1 MHAVSLVRDAD
12 RHDRQIRAF
21 GRDGQ
26 RRLRATTAAVVGAGG
41 IGSLIVQG
49 LAHMGIGRLIVVD
62 PDLIETTN
70 LNRLAGA
77 TPDDARH
84 GTPKAEAAAR
94 TARRIDPRIPVQAMT
109 ESILDTEV
117 WLALRCADLVFGAV
131 DGHAPR
137 WALNTLAVQYAR
149 AYVDTGA
156 EITRSP
162 GRPLDVSGHVAT
174 VTPPGPCLLCLSG
187 YDPAAASTELDPAL
201 TTAKR
206 NAGYLRDDPG
216 EPTPS
221 VIFLN
226 QAIASVALGEALNLV
241 AGWHRPRPYTLID
254 LSGPALTPI
263 DAERQPDCP
272 ACGPDSTRAE
282 GDAAPPPH
290 LTTPTPPPP
299 HI

>member
-1 MHAVSLVRDAD
+1 M
-12 RHDRQIRAF
+12 
-21 GRDGQ
+21 
-26 RRLRATTAAVVGAGG
+26 
-41 IGSLIVQG
+41 
-49 LAHMGIGRLIVVD
+49 
-62 PDLIETTN
+62 
-70 LNRLAGA
+70 
-77 TPDDARH
+77 
-84 GTPKAEAAAR
+84 PKAEAAAR
-94 TARRIDPRIPVQAMT
+94 TARRIDPRSPVQAMA

-117 WLALRCADLVFGAV
+117 WLSLRCADLVFGAV
-131 DGHAPR
+131 DGHASR
-137 WALNTLAVQYAR
+137 WALNALAVQYAR
-149 AYVDTGA
+149 PYIDTSA

-162 GRPLDVSGHVAT
+162 GGPLDVSGHVAT
-174 VTPPGPCLLCLSG
+174 VTPAGPCLLRLSG
-187 YDPAAASTELDPAL
+187 YDPAAASTELDSAL

-226 QAIASVALGEALNLV
+226 QAIAGVALGEALNLV

-254 LSGPALTPI
+254 LSDPALTSI

-272 ACGPDSTRAE
+272 ACGPDSARAE

-290 LTTPTPPPP
+290 LTTPTPPPRPP